1 MSDTPLTA
9 MTAETQTGP
18 VIPHIP
24 EQPGVPGA
32 PQSRERNASLWAD
45 ARRELLRNP
54 VFVMSSLYILVMLS
68 FATLPWLWTRK
79 DPQDCLLDYGS
90 MLPMGSPGH
99 WAGTSQRGCDYWTH
113 AVYGASPSLQIAI
126 YATTGI
132 IAIGL
137 PLGVLAGFYGGWVDA
152 VISRLIDIV
161 FALPFL
167 LGALVILAMLR
178 KYNEW
183 TITMVLV
190 VLGWTT
196 VARIMR
202 GSVLAT
208 KSLDYVQ
215 AAKALGA
222 TNSRLMFRHILPN
235 AIAPVFVIAT
245 VALGTFVA
253 AEATLTFLG
262 VGLQHPQVS
271 WGLMISTHDDFIEQA
286 AHLTLIPVTLL
297 VGTVLS
303 FILIGDALRDA
314 LDPKLR

>member
-1 MSDTPLTA
+1 MSD
-9 MTAETQTGP
+9 MTTVVGSTETQPVGP
-18 VIPHIP
+18 ATD
-24 EQPGVPGA
+24 QPA
-32 PQSRERNASLWAD
+32 ERNASLWAD

-54 VFVMSSLYILVMLS
+54 VFIVSSLYILVMMS
-68 FATLPWLWTRK
+68 FAVVPKLWTRA
-79 DPQDCLLDYGS
+79 DPQDCQLNYGS
-90 MLPMGSPGH
+90 MSPMFSPGH
-99 WAGTSQRGCDYWTH
+99 WAGTSQRGCDYWSH
-113 AVYGASPSLQIAI
+113 AVYGARPSLQIAI
-126 YATTGI
+126 CATLGI
-132 IAIGL
+132 VAIGL
-137 PLGVLAGFYGGWVDA
+137 PLGVLSGFYGRWVDA
-152 VISRLIDIV
+152 IISRVIDIV

-196 VARIMR
+196 VARVMR
-202 GSVLAT
+202 SSVLAT
-208 KSLDYVQ
+208 KNLDYVQ

-222 TNSRLMFRHILPN
+222 SNSRLMFRHVLPN

-245 VALGTFVA
+245 VALGGFVA

-262 VGLQHPQVS
+262 VGLQAPAVS
-271 WGLMISTHDDFIEQA
+271 WGLMISQHDDYIELA

>member
-9 MTAETQTGP
+9 MTTQTQTGP
-18 VIPHIP
+18 AAPHIP

-32 PQSRERNASLWAD
+32 AQSKERNASLWAD

-54 VFVMSSLYILVMLS
+54 IFVVSSLYILVMMS
-68 FATLPWLWTRK
+68 FATLPKLWTSK
-79 DPQDCLLDYGS
+79 DPQDCLLNYGS
-90 MLPMGSPGH
+90 MLPLGSPGH
-99 WAGTSQRGCDYWTH
+99 WAGTSQRGCDYWSH
-113 AVYGASPSLQIAI
+113 AVHGARPSLQIAI
-126 YATTGI
+126 IATFGI
-132 IAIGL
+132 ISIGL

-208 KSLDYVQ
+208 KSLDYVA

-262 VGLQHPQVS
+262 VGLQHPAVS

>member
-1 MSDTPLTA
+1 MSDLTSVV
-9 MTAETQTGP
+9 TTTEPPPIGPAE
-18 VIPHIP
+18 
-24 EQPGVPGA
+24 
-32 PQSRERNASLWAD
+32 PQSERNASLWAD

-54 VFVMSSLYILVMLS
+54 VFVVSALYILVMLS
-68 FATLPWLWTRK
+68 FAAVPWLWTGE
-79 DPQDCLLDYGS
+79 DPQDCQLNYGS
-90 MLPMGSPGH
+90 MSPMFSPGH
-99 WAGTSQRGCDYWTH
+99 WLGTSQRGCDYWSH
-113 AVYGASPSLQIAI
+113 AVYGAAPSLQIALLST
-126 YATTGI
+126 AGI
-132 IAIGL
+132 ILIGL
-137 PLGVLAGFYGGWVDA
+137 PLGVLAGFYGRWVDA
-152 VISRLIDIV
+152 IISRLLDIV

-178 KYNEW
+178 TYSIW
-183 TITMVLV
+183 TITGVLV

-196 VARIMR
+196 VARVMR
-202 GSVLAT
+202 SSVLAT
-208 KSLDYVQ
+208 KNLDYVQ

-245 VALGTFVA
+245 VALGGFVA

-262 VGLQHPQVS
+262 VGLQQPAVS
-271 WGLMISTHDDFIEQA
+271 WGLMISAHDDYIELA
-286 AHLTLIPVTLL
+286 PHLTLIPVTLL

>member
-1 MSDTPLTA
+1 MSVDNPA
-9 MTAETQTGP
+9 APAAPVGP
-18 VIPHIP
+18 GEPSKD
-24 EQPGVPGA
+24 
-32 PQSRERNASLWAD
+32 QSASLWSD

-54 VFVMSSLYILVMLS
+54 IFVISSVYILIMMS
-68 FATLPWLWTRK
+68 FAFVPKLWTRV
-79 DPQDCLLDYGS
+79 DPQDCQLNYGS
-90 MLPMGSPGH
+90 GEPMFTPGH
-99 WAGTSQRGCDYWTH
+99 WLGTSQRGCDYWSHT
-113 AVYGASPSLQIAI
+113 VYGANPSLQIAL
-126 YATTGI
+126 YATVGI
-132 IAIGL
+132 VAIGL

-152 VISRLIDIV
+152 LISRLIDIV

-167 LGALVILAMLR
+167 LGALVILGMLR
-178 KYNEW
+178 KYSIW
-183 TITMVLV
+183 TITLVLV

-202 GSVLAT
+202 GSVIAA
-208 KSLDYVQ
+208 KNLDYVQ

-222 TNSRLMFRHILPN
+222 KNSRLMFRHILPN

-245 VALGTFVA
+245 IALGGFVA

-262 VGLQHPQVS
+262 VGLQEPAVS
-271 WGLMISTHDDFIEQA
+271 WGLMISRHDDFIETWP
-286 AHLTLIPVTLL
+286 HLTLIPVTVL

>member
-1 MSDTPLTA
+1 MSDLTTA
-9 MTAETQTGP
+9 ITTAEPPPMKQAEP
-18 VIPHIP
+18 
-24 EQPGVPGA
+24 
-32 PQSRERNASLWAD
+32 SMERNASLWAD

-54 VFVMSSLYILVMLS
+54 IFVISTLYILVMLS
-68 FATLPWLWTRK
+68 FAAVPKLWTRQ
-79 DPQDCLLDYGS
+79 DPQNCLLDYGS
-90 MLPMGSPGH
+90 MLPMFSPGH
-99 WAGTSQRGCDYWTH
+99 WLGTSQRGCDYWSH

-126 YATTGI
+126 YATAGI
-132 IAIGL
+132 VVIGL

-152 VISRLIDIV
+152 LISRLIDIV

-178 KYNEW
+178 KYNKW
-183 TITMVLV
+183 TIAMVLI

-202 GSVLAT
+202 GSVIAA
-208 KSLDYVQ
+208 KNLDYVQ

-222 TNSRLMFRHILPN
+222 TNFRLMFRHILPN

-245 VALGTFVA
+245 IALGGFVA
-253 AEATLTFLG
+253 TEATLTFLG
-262 VGLQHPQVS
+262 VGLQHPAVS
-271 WGLMISTHDDFIEQA
+271 WGFMISTHDDYIESA
-286 AHLTLIPVTLL
+286 PHLTLIPVTLL

>member
-1 MSDTPLTA
+1 MSEPLSTISVD
-9 MTAETQTGP
+9 P
-18 VIPHIP
+18 
-24 EQPGVPGA
+24 PGA
-32 PQSRERNASLWAD
+32 PAHTPGGEPSKEHNASLWSD

-54 VFVMSSLYILVMLS
+54 IFVISSVYILIMLS
-68 FATLPWLWTRK
+68 FAFIPKLWTRA
-79 DPQDCLLDYGS
+79 DPQDCQLNYGS
-90 MLPMGSPGH
+90 GMPMWPFRGFSPDH
-99 WAGTSQRGCDYWTH
+99 WMGTSQRGCDYWSH
-113 AVYGASPSLQIAI
+113 AVYGAGPSLQIAI
-126 YATTGI
+126 YATVGI
-132 IAIGL
+132 VSIGL

-167 LGALVILAMLR
+167 LGALVILGMLR
-178 KYNEW
+178 KYSIW
-183 TITMVLV
+183 TITLVLV

-202 GSVLAT
+202 ASVIAA
-208 KSLDYVQ
+208 KNLDYVQ

-245 VALGTFVA
+245 IALGGFVA

-262 VGLQHPQVS
+262 VGLQEPAVS
-271 WGLMISTHDDFIEQA
+271 WGLMISRHDDFIETWP
-286 AHLTLIPVTLL
+286 HLTLIPCALL

>member
-1 MSDTPLTA
+1 MSDLTTA
-9 MTAETQTGP
+9 VTTAEPPPTVQA
-18 VIPHIP
+18 
-24 EQPGVPGA
+24 EPGKEH
-32 PQSRERNASLWAD
+32 SASLWAD

-54 VFVMSSLYILVMLS
+54 IFVVSSLYILLMLS
-68 FATLPWLWTRK
+68 FATLPWLWTSK
-79 DPQDCLLDYGS
+79 DPQDCRLDYGS
-90 MLPMGSPGH
+90 MSPMFSPGF
-99 WAGTSQRGCDYWTH
+99 WMGTSQRGCDYWSH

-132 IAIGL
+132 VLIGL

-152 VISRLIDIV
+152 VISRLVDIV

-178 KYNEW
+178 KYNKW

-202 GSVLAT
+202 SSVLAT
-208 KSLDYVQ
+208 KNLDYVQ

-245 VALGTFVA
+245 VALGGFVA
-253 AEATLTFLG
+253 TEATLTFLG
-262 VGLQHPQVS
+262 VGLQHPAVS
-271 WGLMISTHDDFIEQA
+271 WGLMISTHDDYIELA
-286 AHLTLIPVTLL
+286 PHLTLIPVTLL

>member
-1 MSDTPLTA
+1 MSDPTLSA
-9 MTAETQTGP
+9 MTADTQTAP
-18 VIPHIP
+18 PHHIP
-24 EQPGVPGA
+24 EQLGVPGA
-32 PQSRERNASLWAD
+32 PGPRERNASLWAD

-54 VFVMSSLYILVMLS
+54 IFVVSSFYILVMAS
-68 FATLPWLWTRK
+68 FAALPWLWTRK

-90 MLPMGSPGH
+90 MLPMFSPNN

-178 KYNEW
+178 TYNKW
-183 TITMVLV
+183 TITMVLI

-196 VARIMR
+196 VARVMR

-222 TNSRLMFRHILPN
+222 SNSRLMFRHVLPN

-262 VGLQHPQVS
+262 VGLQHPAVS
-271 WGLMISTHDDFIEQA
+271 WGLMISTHDDFIEQG

>member
-1 MSDTPLTA
+1 MTTVVGSTDTPPISPSEL
-9 MTAETQTGP
+9 P
-18 VIPHIP
+18 
-24 EQPGVPGA
+24 
-32 PQSRERNASLWAD
+32 SERSASLWAD

-54 VFVMSSLYILVMLS
+54 VFAVSALYILVMLS
-68 FATLPWLWTRK
+68 FAAVPQLWTRA
-79 DPQDCLLDYGS
+79 DPQDCQLNYGS
-90 MLPMGSPGH
+90 MSAMFTPGH
-99 WAGTSQRGCDYWTH
+99 WAGTSQRGCDYWSH
-113 AVYGASPSLQIAI
+113 AVYGARPSLQIAI
-126 YATTGI
+126 LATAGI
-132 IAIGL
+132 VLIGL
-137 PLGVLAGFYGGWVDA
+137 PLGVLAGFYGRWVDA
-152 VISRLIDIV
+152 IISRLLDIV

-178 KYNEW
+178 KYNVW

-196 VARIMR
+196 VARVMR
-202 GSVLAT
+202 SSVLAA
-208 KSLDYVQ
+208 KNLDYVQ

-245 VALGTFVA
+245 VALGGFVA

-262 VGLQHPQVS
+262 VGLQAPAVS
-271 WGLMISTHDDFIEQA
+271 WGLMISQHDDYIELA

>member
-1 MSDTPLTA
+1 MSDLTTA
-9 MTAETQTGP
+9 VTTAEPPP
-18 VIPHIP
+18 VSPAEP
-24 EQPGVPGA
+24 A
-32 PQSRERNASLWAD
+32 RDRSASLWAD

-54 VFVMSSLYILVMLS
+54 VFVVSSLYILVMLS
-68 FATLPWLWTRK
+68 FTVVPGLWARQ
-79 DPQDCLLDYGS
+79 DPQDCQLNYGS
-90 MLPMGSPGH
+90 MLPMFSPGH
-99 WAGTSQRGCDYWTH
+99 WAGTSQRGCDYWSH
-113 AVYGASPSLQIAI
+113 AVYGASPSLRIALL
-126 YATTGI
+126 ATAGI
-132 IAIGL
+132 ILIGL
-137 PLGVLAGFYGGWVDA
+137 PLGVLAGFYGRWVDA
-152 VISRLIDIV
+152 IISRLVDIV

-178 KYNEW
+178 KYSIW

-196 VARIMR
+196 VARVMR
-202 GSVLAT
+202 SSVLAA
-208 KSLDYVQ
+208 KNLDYVA

-222 TNSRLMFRHILPN
+222 KNSRLMFRHILPN

-245 VALGTFVA
+245 VALGGFVA

-262 VGLQHPQVS
+262 VGLQQPAVS
-271 WGLMISTHDDFIEQA
+271 WGLMISAHDDYVEQA
-286 AHLTLIPVTLL
+286 PHLTLIPVTLL